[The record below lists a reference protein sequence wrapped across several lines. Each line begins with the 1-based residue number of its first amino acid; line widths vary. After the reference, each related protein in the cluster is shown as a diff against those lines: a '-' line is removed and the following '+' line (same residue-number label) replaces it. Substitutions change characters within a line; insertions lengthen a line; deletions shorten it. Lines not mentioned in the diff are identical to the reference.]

1 MNLHI
6 LIAEPDGTVKVR
18 AEGADA
24 EFSRDFGQ
32 RGNESGSSP
41 ALTQFEAG
49 GTERCLQASL

>member
-24 EFSRDFGQ
+24 EFSPDFGQ
-32 RGNESGSSP
+32 RGDESGPFP
-41 ALTQFEAG
+41 ALTQVEAW
-49 GTERCLQASL
+49 GTKRCLQASI

>member
-24 EFSRDFGQ
+24 EFSPDFGQ
-32 RGNESGSSP
+32 RG
-41 ALTQFEAG
+41 
-49 GTERCLQASL
+49 ERLPSRADPV